1 MKAIAEFA
9 MRGRFQALLLT
20 VGGAGSILFCW
31 ISAAVLALVT
41 LRRGAG
47 MGVQLWFW
55 ALLPSGLVWYTT
67 GDSGPL
73 ALLTGTLVL
82 ALVLRATV
90 SLPLAVLASIAT
102 GAFAGLAVLIL
113 GEHYLD
119 QMVAVFGE
127 FLAQLEQN
135 LSQGGEAVV
144 LPRPTNLQIAGM
156 LGAGT
161 AMSSVLCLLL
171 ARYWQAALY
180 NPGGFGDEFRAMRY
194 APGVATAMAL
204 VAVAVSALGVEY
216 RTWAVIGMLPLN
228 FAGLALVHARV
239 RSRGQG
245 SGWLFGFYAAWII
258 FDPLKLMVVFAAIAD
273 SWFDFRQRW
282 PGLKSAKPGQDLDRG
297 EDD

>member
-1 MKAIAEFA
+1 
-9 MRGRFQALLLT
+9 
-20 VGGAGSILFCW
+20 
-31 ISAAVLALVT
+31 
-41 LRRGAG
+41 
-47 MGVQLWFW
+47 
-55 ALLPSGLVWYTT
+55 
-67 GDSGPL
+67 
-73 ALLTGTLVL
+73 
-82 ALVLRATV
+82 
-90 SLPLAVLASIAT
+90 
-102 GAFAGLAVLIL
+102 
-113 GEHYLD
+113 
-119 QMVAVFGE
+119 
-127 FLAQLEQN
+127 
-135 LSQGGEAVV
+135 
-144 LPRPTNLQIAGM
+144 
-156 LGAGT
+156 
-161 AMSSVLCLLL
+161 MSSVLCLLL

-180 NPGGFGDEFRAMRY
+180 NPSGFGDEFRAMRY